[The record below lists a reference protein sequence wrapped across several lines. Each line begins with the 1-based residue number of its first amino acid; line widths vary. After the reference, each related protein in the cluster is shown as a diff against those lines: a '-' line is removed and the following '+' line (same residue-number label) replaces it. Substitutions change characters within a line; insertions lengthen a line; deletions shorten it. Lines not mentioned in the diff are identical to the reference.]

1 MTSQGT
7 PAIPPAPQTSG
18 GGAASPTTVAPSAPS
33 GATAAEIYQGLRAQ
47 RNVLGEQ
54 LRGLER
60 TRDALINDMRQGAPS
75 DVARTGLEQRLAQVD
90 QRIASV
96 SLQIAEADAQVAT
109 AAAIPGAAVEPPRP
123 PRSGPDPDIV
133 AMGLVFTGLML
144 FPLMVAWARRIWRR
158 SAVTIS
164 LPPELNDRMLGLE
177 RAVDSVAV
185 EVERIG
191 EGQRFVTQLM
201 ADRGRPALAERERDG
216 HV

>member
-1 MTSQGT
+1 MTTQGT
-7 PAIPPAPQTSG
+7 PAAPPPPPAS
-18 GGAASPTTVAPSAPS
+18 GGAATATTVSPAAPA

-60 TRDALINDMRQGAPS
+60 TRDQLVGEMRQGSPS

-96 SLQIAEADAQVAT
+96 SLQIAEADAQVAL

-133 AMGLVFTGLML
+133 AMGLFFTGLML
-144 FPLMVAWARRIWRR
+144 LPLVIAWSRRIWRR
-158 SAVTIS
+158 NAVTIS
-164 LPPELNDRMLGLE
+164 LPAELHERMLGLE

-201 ADRGRPALAERERDG
+201 AERDRPALAVRERDG

>member
-1 MTSQGT
+1 MTIQGT
-7 PAIPPAPQTSG
+7 PAAPPPPPQSP
-18 GGAASPTTVAPSAPS
+18 AASTATTVAPSAPS

-60 TRDALINDMRQGAPS
+60 TRDGIINDMRQGAPS
-75 DVARTGLEQRLAQVD
+75 DGARAGLEQRLAQVD

-96 SLQIAEADAQVAT
+96 SLQIGEADAQVAV
-109 AAAIPGAAVEPPRP
+109 AAAIPGAAVEPPRE

-133 AMGLVFTGLML
+133 AMGLFFTGLL
-144 FPLMVAWARRIWRR
+144 LLPLVIAWSRRIWRR
-158 SAVTIS
+158 NAVTVS

-201 ADRGRPALAERERDG
+201 AERERPALAERERDG